1 MKWIM
6 KNKSTSEKGNYK
18 VLAIIMVSLVSAFIV
33 SSFVINVNR
42 IVGISMEPTFKENKW
57 VLINRIAYLYEQPEI
72 DDVIIFQKK
81 SVSNDIIVKRIVAVP
96 GDSVEIRDGLLYI
109 NDHLR
114 EDDFNEM
121 SHNENMKKVIVE
133 KYCYF
138 VLGDNRNHSYD
149 SRFWDDPF
157 VRMDEVI
164 GKVVF

>member
-6 KNKSTSEKGNYK
+6 KNKSTSEKGNYE

-42 IVGISMEPTFKENKW
+42 IVGISMEPTFKENEW
-57 VLINRIAYLYEQPEI
+57 VLINRIAYLYEQPKI

-96 GDSVEIRDGLLYI
+96 GNSVEIRDGLLYI
-109 NDHLR
+109 NDQLR

-121 SHNENMKKVIVE
+121 SHKENMKKVIVD
-133 KYCYF
+133 KNCYF